1 MLDTP
6 GLADT
11 GDRRQDKLYTR
22 SITAQVEKYIDSITA
37 VIILANGTVPRIT
50 VGTDDALSF
59 LSTIS
64 PKIPVRNMCSILTN
78 LPSPLSQNLHGGA
91 FLDIPAQFVLDNPVA
106 LQKKY
111 LKLKDDPN
119 MKKEGMDLRTMVKAG
134 EQKALEML
142 VDLFDWLDGLD
153 RPKARDTLAQQMK
166 RLLRKVIERGI
177 WKVRRVFIRQ

>member
-1 MLDTP
+1 M
-6 GLADT
+6 
-11 GDRRQDKLYTR
+11 KN
-22 SITAQVEKYIDSITA
+22 ITIQIEKYIDSITA

-64 PKIPVRNMCSILTN
+64 PKIPVKHMCSILTN
-78 LPSPLSQNLHGGA
+78 VPSSLSQNFPGDA
-91 FLDIPAQFVLDNPVA
+91 FPDILTQFVLDNPVA

-119 MKKEGMDLRTMVKAG
+119 MKKVSMDLRTMVKVG

-142 VDLFDWLDGLD
+142 VDLFDQGGEVKEWGLEAQIQWSILTGL
-153 RPKARDTLAQQMK
+153 KAPGSWPACRT
-166 RLLRKVIERGI
+166 GS
-177 WKVRRVFIRQ
+177 

>member
-1 MLDTP
+1 M
-6 GLADT
+6 
-11 GDRRQDKLYTR
+11 K
-22 SITAQVEKYIDSITA
+22 SIIAQVKKYIDSITA

-64 PKIPVRNMCSILTN
+64 PKIPVKHMCSILTN
-78 LPSPLSQNLHGGA
+78 LPSPLSQNFPGNA
-91 FLDIPAQFVLDNPVA
+91 FPGILIQFVLDNPVA

-111 LKLKDDPN
+111 LKLKGDPN
-119 MKKEGMDLRTMVKAG
+119 MKKESTDLRTMVKAG
-134 EQKALEML
+134 EQKALEVL

-153 RPKARDTLAQQMK
+153 GPKPQDALAQQVK
-166 RLLRKVIERGI
+166 RLLRKVIEGGI